1 MIKIIR
7 NVLNGYGAFFGLSH
21 PLTQALLF
29 FATLLYPTVG
39 LSGFNCA
46 CMVLFW
52 RKALGFATLES
63 NSNERTD
70 LVNGLLLGMLI
81 ASLYAPCW
89 QTWLAALFGALLVVL
104 ASCVVNAT
112 LGRYLQLPV
121 LGMPYVIVSYLLLPC
136 LSSMHLSANYSLNLA
151 LNFSLLPGGASL
163 YQLPGAQAFCAL
175 GSMYFNGTPL
185 GGAIVFLAFLISSR
199 YMAIL
204 VLATAAIS
212 SYILPFFG
220 LQVGTLSF
228 LVAQMNAVL
237 TAAVLGA
244 LYTVPG
250 RLSGTVAQVAGL
262 LACLGT
268 VFLERLLAPVSLPPL
283 ALPFVLTTYF
293 ALLSLSVQ
301 RGGHWARLWLL
312 TPQLPESSLAQI
324 AISRAR
330 GIDMG
335 SVALNL
341 PLNGLWQV
349 YQGIDGAE
357 THRGQWRYAVDFFQA
372 RDDRSYS
379 GAGDKLTDYFAYGK
393 PVLSPCYGTVVDIMQ
408 ERVDNLPG
416 EVDTVNNW
424 GNYILIALDTGCY
437 VLLAHLQKSSLRVP
451 LGARVAPGQLLA
463 LCGNSGRSPQ
473 PHLHMHVQTGVW
485 MGAPTV
491 PFHLCHVLKNNSD
504 KQSQYCLNYTARTGD
519 ELMSPTRNTALKK
532 ALNLKV
538 GHYFLYE
545 TGRDKIDKVD
555 NAGKAFQPGYKMAVS
570 LDLYGQFWLS
580 LGDKNGDAH
589 VAFSQSDDL
598 LALYGLSPR
607 AANKEAL
614 ALLRAWTLA
623 LGLTPFVEEEI
634 SWRDLIARHH
644 LPLPPIARAFAWLA
658 APCAEVVYQR
668 IWCPQEKLWLQKG
681 EISLAYLGGIRWRC
695 QTEARLSEQA
705 GLISFSLGG
714 GAGQEALLCA
724 TLSGCSVKEDIGI
737 PEIKVLEM
745 QVPEK
750 EKSCLKNR

>member
-29 FATLLYPTVG
+29 FATLLYPDVG

-52 RKALGFATLES
+52 RKALGFAALET
-63 NSNERTD
+63 NCNERTD

-104 ASCVVNAT
+104 TSCVVSAT
-112 LGRYLQLPV
+112 LGRYLHLPV
-121 LGMPYVIVSYLLLPC
+121 LGLPYVIVSYLLLPC
-136 LSSMHLSANYSLNLA
+136 LSLMHLSANYASNFA
-151 LNFSLLPGGASL
+151 LLGGGAQL

-185 GGAIVFLAFLISSR
+185 GGVIVFLAFLISSR
-199 YMAIL
+199 YMALL
-204 VLATAAIS
+204 VLATAVIS
-212 SYILPFFG
+212 SYVLPFFG
-220 LQVGTLSF
+220 LQSGTLSF

-312 TPQLPESSLAQI
+312 TPQLPESSLEQI
-324 AISRAR
+324 AISRVR

-335 SVALNL
+335 SVALHL
-341 PLNGLWQV
+341 PVNGLWQV

-357 THRGQWRYAVDFFQA
+357 THRGQWRYAVDFFQT
-372 RDDRSYS
+372 RDDKSYC
-379 GAGDKLTDYFAYGK
+379 GTGDKLTDYFAYGK

-408 ERVDNLPG
+408 ERVDNSPG

-437 VLLAHLQKSSLRVP
+437 VLLAHLQKSSLRVAP
-451 LGARVAPGQLLA
+451 GARVAPGQLLA

-473 PHLHMHVQTGVW
+473 PHLHMHVQTSSW
-485 MGAPTV
+485 LGAPTV
-491 PFHLCHVLKNNSD
+491 PFHLCHVLKNSSA
-504 KQSQYCLNYTARTGD
+504 KYIQYSLNYTARTGD

-545 TGRDKIDKVD
+545 TRGLPAS
-555 NAGKAFQPGYKMAVS
+555 AGASAPACLSGPKMAVS

-580 LGDKNGDAH
+580 MGDRDGDAH

-598 LALYGLSPR
+598 LALYGLSSR
-607 AANKEAL
+607 AASKEAL

-634 SWRDLIARHH
+634 TWRDLIARRH
-644 LPLPPIARAFAWLA
+644 LPLPPLARAFAWLA

-681 EISLAYLGGIRWRC
+681 EISLSYLGGVRWRC

-705 GLISFSLGG
+705 GLISFSIGG
-714 GAGQEALLCA
+714 AAGQEALLCA

-745 QVPEK
+745 QVPEIK
-750 EKSCLKNR
+750 KTCLKNR